1 MIVLGFDP
9 GGTSGVA
16 ILNAGANGVLISTGE
31 VSSVSG
37 AMKWF
42 RESVADEE
50 PMIVGIDAFLH
61 WSLGRGGKRFVDESI
76 LKTCYPDSQKSILPQ
91 NSTYGAMAVQ
101 GMALAIEVRKIWP
114 RIRLNEVHPKVL
126 YFAMESTHYPRKPT
140 HENLAARERF
150 FKCRDMVWRGDP
162 RSEHEFDAAICCYA
176 SYQGI
181 RGVWKK
187 DLMEAD
193 AAAAAGDYG
202 PVIFPAGNAN
212 YYWPDIPSKTK
223 SVAP

>member
-61 WSLGRGGKRFVDESI
+61 WSLGRGGKRFVDELI

-126 YFAMESTHYPRKPT
+126 YFAMEFRATQESPLT
-140 HENLAARERF
+140 NLAARERF
-150 FKCRDMVWRGDP
+150 FKCREWSGRVIPGRNTSSMRQ
-162 RSEHEFDAAICCYA
+162 SAATRA
-176 SYQGI
+176 I
-181 RGVWKK
+181 RGLGEWEKRS
-187 DLMEAD
+187 D
-193 AAAAAGDYG
+193 G
-202 PVIFPAGNAN
+202 
-212 YYWPDIPSKTK
+212 SRRC
-223 SVAP
+223 SCCR